1 MGKIPLFDTIAL
13 SNTGTEHA
21 VEYIREILEGHNIIG
36 PTIQTW
42 CPALPTVIYV
52 DDSCVLRDNY

>member
-21 VEYIREILEGHNIIG
+21 VEYLREGLEGHIG

-52 DDSCVLRDNY
+52 DDI